1 MFVSLKMFLIG
12 TRRRR
17 WTGSRERNRAGPG
30 FYGGGEASGAGRRP
44 GRGGVRG
51 GDTYP
56 WRGGHLPR
64 AQRITP
70 RGEGIPIRGAG
81 IPIRSAGIP
90 AWGAGIPHQD
100 VEISR
105 YIKVTCLSDCGKPGV
120 TYVQAGVCQ
129 ARGLVLIH
137 HGQLTWMNLNALG
150 SDTKT
155 NRKWT

>member
-1 MFVSLKMFLIG
+1 MFDFQGYMFVSLKMFLIG

-30 FYGGGEASGAGRRP
+30 FYGGGEASGAG
-44 GRGGVRG
+44 
-51 GDTYP
+51 DTYP

-70 RGEGIPIRGAG
+70 RGEG

>member
-1 MFVSLKMFLIG
+1 MDRKQ
-12 TRRRR
+12 
-17 WTGSRERNRAGPG
+17 RE
-30 FYGGGEASGAGRRP
+30 ESGRSGVLW
-44 GRGGVRG
+44 GWGGVRG

-70 RGEGIPIRGAG
+70 RGEGIPIRGARISIRGEGIPIRGAG

>member
-1 MFVSLKMFLIG
+1 MDRKQ
-12 TRRRR
+12 
-17 WTGSRERNRAGPG
+17 RE
-30 FYGGGEASGAGRRP
+30 ESGRSGVLW
-44 GRGGVRG
+44 GWGGVRG

-70 RGEGIPIRGAG
+70 RGEG

>member
-30 FYGGGEASGAGRRP
+30 VYGGGEASGA
-44 GRGGVRG
+44 
-51 GDTYP
+51 
-56 WRGGHLPR
+56 
-64 AQRITP
+64 
-70 RGEGIPIRGAG
+70 GIPIRGAG